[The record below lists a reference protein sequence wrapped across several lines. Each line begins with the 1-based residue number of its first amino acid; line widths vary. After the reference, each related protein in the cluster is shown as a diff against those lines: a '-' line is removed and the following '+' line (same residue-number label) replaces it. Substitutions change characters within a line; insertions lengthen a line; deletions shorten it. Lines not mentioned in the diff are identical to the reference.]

1 MDQGVPVSV
10 RIVEAVAERNAVD
23 PTDLEPRL
31 HDVIDP
37 DALDTLFPSSGGSDS
52 PSATVEFTY
61 AGCSITVDGSGRVDV
76 SGPNTAASARTG
88 CSGELGD

>member
-37 DALDTLFPSSGGSDS
+37 DALDTLFPAGGGADDS
-52 PSATVEFTY
+52 TATVEFTY
-61 AGCSITVDGSGRVDV
+61 AGCSVTVDGSGRVDV

-88 CSGELGD
+88 RSSEPSD